1 MWSFQNSCQMSNRC
15 EYQTRASN
23 WIFRNQVM
31 KLLKITKNEPRILR
45 KWQFCTEWKSL
56 RNPDHK
62 ILFGVWNDQNSL
74 RNGNVTLTL
83 AHKKQIRNEVTNL
96 LKIAKNIENPFRKM
110 SYLHRV
116 IVAECWP
123 WNPIWC
129 MKRWE
134 FAKLLH
140 SDVLWAYLVEYY
152 TLNFATLYVQWR
164 NTLKK
169 SQKWNNEI

>member
-1 MWSFQNSCQMSNRC
+1 MNRESFENDNFVPSGN
-15 EYQTRASN
+15 
-23 WIFRNQVM
+23 
-31 KLLKITKNEPRILR
+31 
-45 KWQFCTEWKSL
+45 SL

-116 IVAECWP
+116 IVAESCP
-123 WNPIWC
+123 WNPVWC

-134 FAKLLH
+134 FAKFFAFRCSAGLFGRILRTEFRNALCSVEKYVKKIPKMEQRDLAFEFWSPKFKPVH
-140 SDVLWAYLVEYY
+140 KVL
-152 TLNFATLYVQWR
+152 R
-164 NTLKK
+164 NR
-169 SQKWNNEI
+169 